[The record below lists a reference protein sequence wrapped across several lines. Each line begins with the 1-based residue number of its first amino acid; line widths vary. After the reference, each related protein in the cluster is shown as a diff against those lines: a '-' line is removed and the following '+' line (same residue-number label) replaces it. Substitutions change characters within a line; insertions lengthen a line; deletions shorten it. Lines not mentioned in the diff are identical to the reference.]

1 MDNVADCHG
10 IIVNVAGRD
19 GIIGNARPS
28 SHPGARS
35 FFTSSLVA
43 LGTATYNKTKR
54 KRCVLFDRTVKGAII
69 SRHLPTDR
77 GAVSA
82 YSKRQKN
89 YV

>member
-43 LGTATYNKTKR
+43 LGIATYKMKR
-54 KRCVLFDRTVKGAII
+54 KRCALFDRTVKGAII

-82 YSKRQKN
+82 YSKRLKN